1 MVLSP
6 LEFSE
11 CYLDSPEFREKLR
24 AHENELDRTNKAIKE
39 LIRDGKALLS
49 AARNL
54 SKAQRAFSETLMN
67 FNFECIGTSQTD
79 AEIDISQSLKEFG
92 RLIALI
98 EDERDRMLEHAK
110 DQLIVPLEA
119 FRKEQ
124 VGPAKEGKK
133 DFERQTEK
141 FCKSLDSYVSLST
154 RKKEASLQEA
164 DATLDMERRQFHKDS
179 LCYVFKMQQVQEKKK
194 FEFVETLLGFMYSWL
209 TFYHQGHE
217 VSREFKPYMTELQL
231 KLQNIRAG
239 FDATKEEAENL
250 MHKMM
255 EKPHEN
261 RKNKSTQE
269 GYLFMYEK
277 RALGS
282 SWIKQYCLYHK
293 ESKKLIMQQYVQTL
307 PKVTSEEVIT
317 VLTCTRRMS
326 ESIEKRFCF
335 DITVMEKPNV
345 LTFQAVTEE
354 ERSQWMRSMGGKE
367 PVYLNPSLI
376 SNSDENLLNDI
387 GFHFI
392 RKCIEAIESR
402 GLDDQGLYRVVG
414 VSSKVQRLT
423 SVCLGKGKSVD
434 KRKPQN
440 VNLSDSGE
448 WEIKT
453 ITSALKNYFRNL
465 PEPLMTHKN
474 HEELM
479 LAAKQE
485 SKTLRVNDI
494 HAIIHTL
501 PEPNFEMLDLVIGHL
516 NRVAGNCAKNLMTVA
531 NLGVCFGPT
540 LMRPE
545 EETMKAIMEIKF
557 SNIIIE
563 ILISNYQKIFKT
575 TPDGLPPALSTRTP
589 TTNFPNSASSSIS
602 SSSSASSSS
611 RASPRHAT
619 PNSTPKDGR
628 QATPTDSTGSTV
640 SREPSPRR
648 PGETNKNK
656 WNIRLRR
663 TDSANRA
670 NNNATHL
677 HNGNNGG
684 VTQTLPRAPPF
695 RTTGNSMFYTK
706 PMHSPPPVSPKPKS
720 PPPVTYRSR
729 TPQPISPTHS
739 NDSFPRSVTPSLGPI
754 SGPISPS
761 FNHNTDTNHSDIP
774 IYSQVVN
781 YRPHKAPHV
790 NHPKDMPVYG
800 TVMKNPPPEQHGME
814 GNRSGEQS
822 MLLESGRVAALR
834 RRFLSAPRPDKPVE
848 AQYSSSSSH
857 ESISSQSSLSTHS
870 SNSSPPTSKKANSLS
885 TGKSPPQSMDE
896 DRTSPLRTFRSPS
909 ELPRTGAPISRPP
922 LARADEVD
930 NHEGPIRSKSE
941 SSSSSA
947 SSSSQRSTGPAASKG
962 TPGDQSIYDSV
973 GKKGICVRT
982 LYACDADNESEL
994 SFQPNQIIVNVRSSK
1009 ERGWLLGTLNGKTG
1023 LVPENYVQAIIQ

>member
-24 AHENELDRTNKAIKE
+24 AHENELERTNKAIKE
-39 LIRDGKALLS
+39 LIRDGKALLT

-54 SKAQRAFSETLMN
+54 SKAQRAFSETLLN

-164 DATLDMERRQFHKDS
+164 DAALDMERRQFHKDS
-179 LCYVFKMQQVQEKKK
+179 LCYVFRMQQVQEKKK

-269 GYLFMYEK
+269 GYLFLYEK

-282 SWIKQYCLYHK
+282 SWIKQYCHYHK
-293 ESKKLIMQQYVQTL
+293 DSKKLVMQQYVQTL
-307 PKVTSEEVIT
+307 PKVTSEETVT

-335 DITVMEKPNV
+335 DITIMEKPNV
-345 LTFQAVTEE
+345 LTFQAITEE
-354 ERSQWMRSMGGKE
+354 ERSQWMRAMGGKE
-367 PVYLNPSLI
+367 PVYLNPSQI

-414 VSSKVQRLT
+414 VNSKVQRLT
-423 SVCLGKGKSVD
+423 SLCLD

-465 PEPLMTHKN
+465 PEPLMTHKC
-474 HEELM
+474 HDELM

-516 NRVAGNCAKNLMTVA
+516 NRVASNSEKNLMTVA

-545 EETMKAIMEIKF
+545 EETMKAIMDIKF

-563 ILISNYQKIFKT
+563 ILISNYHKIFKT

-611 RASPRHAT
+611 RASPMHAKSAT

-628 QATPTDSTGSTV
+628 QVHAMDSSSSTV

-648 PGETNKNK
+648 
-656 WNIRLRR
+656 
-663 TDSANRA
+663 
-670 NNNATHL
+670 
-677 HNGNNGG
+677 
-684 VTQTLPRAPPF
+684 
-695 RTTGNSMFYTK
+695 
-706 PMHSPPPVSPKPKS
+706 
-720 PPPVTYRSR
+720 
-729 TPQPISPTHS
+729 
-739 NDSFPRSVTPSLGPI
+739 
-754 SGPISPS
+754 
-761 FNHNTDTNHSDIP
+761 
-774 IYSQVVN
+774 
-781 YRPHKAPHV
+781 
-790 NHPKDMPVYG
+790 
-800 TVMKNPPPEQHGME
+800 
-814 GNRSGEQS
+814 
-822 MLLESGRVAALR
+822 
-834 RRFLSAPRPDKPVE
+834 PVE

-885 TGKSPPQSMDE
+885 TVFWRSIQMRKYPKYHTYHGKSPPQSLEE
-896 DRTSPLRTFRSPS
+896 DRPSPLRTFRSPS
-909 ELPRTGAPISRPP
+909 DLPRTGAPISRPP

-930 NHEGPIRSKSE
+930 NHEGPIRSKSS

-947 SSSSQRSTGPAASKG
+947 SSSSQRSTEPSSSKG

-1023 LVPENYVQAIIQ
+1023 LVPENYVQALQ

>member
-24 AHENELDRTNKAIKE
+24 AHENELERTNKAIKE
-39 LIRDGKALLS
+39 LIRDGKALLT

-54 SKAQRAFSETLMN
+54 SKAQRAFSETLLN

-164 DATLDMERRQFHKDS
+164 DAALDMERRQFHKDS
-179 LCYVFKMQQVQEKKK
+179 LCYVFRMQQVQEKKK

-269 GYLFMYEK
+269 GYLFLYEK

-282 SWIKQYCLYHK
+282 SWIKQYCHYQK
-293 ESKKLIMQQYVQTL
+293 DSKKLVMQQYVQTL
-307 PKVTSEEVIT
+307 PKVTSDDTVT

-335 DITVMEKPNV
+335 DITIMEKPNV
-345 LTFQAVTEE
+345 LTLQAITEE
-354 ERSQWMRSMGGKE
+354 ERSQWMRAMGGKE
-367 PVYLNPSLI
+367 PVYLNPSQI

-414 VSSKVQRLT
+414 VNSKVLRLT
-423 SVCLGKGKSVD
+423 SLCLD

-465 PEPLMTHKN
+465 PEPLMTHKC
-474 HEELM
+474 HDELM

-516 NRVAGNCAKNLMTVA
+516 NRVAGNCEKNLMTVA

-545 EETMKAIMEIKF
+545 EETMKAIMDIKF

-563 ILISNYQKIFKT
+563 ILISNYHKIFKT
-575 TPDGLPPALSTRTP
+575 TPDGLPPALSTRIP

-611 RASPRHAT
+611 RASPMHVKSAT

-628 QATPTDSTGSTV
+628 QVHAMDSSSSTV

-648 PGETNKNK
+648 
-656 WNIRLRR
+656 
-663 TDSANRA
+663 
-670 NNNATHL
+670 
-677 HNGNNGG
+677 
-684 VTQTLPRAPPF
+684 
-695 RTTGNSMFYTK
+695 
-706 PMHSPPPVSPKPKS
+706 
-720 PPPVTYRSR
+720 
-729 TPQPISPTHS
+729 
-739 NDSFPRSVTPSLGPI
+739 
-754 SGPISPS
+754 
-761 FNHNTDTNHSDIP
+761 
-774 IYSQVVN
+774 
-781 YRPHKAPHV
+781 
-790 NHPKDMPVYG
+790 
-800 TVMKNPPPEQHGME
+800 
-814 GNRSGEQS
+814 
-822 MLLESGRVAALR
+822 
-834 RRFLSAPRPDKPVE
+834 PVE

-885 TGKSPPQSMDE
+885 TVFWRSIQMRKYPKYHTYHGKSPPQSLEE
-896 DRTSPLRTFRSPS
+896 DRPSPLRTFRSPS
-909 ELPRTGAPISRPP
+909 DLPRTGAPISRPP
-922 LARADEVD
+922 LARADEV
-930 NHEGPIRSKSE
+930 
-941 SSSSSA
+941 
-947 SSSSQRSTGPAASKG
+947 RSTEPLASKG

-1023 LVPENYVQAIIQ
+1023 LVPENYVQALQ

>member
-1 MVLSP
+1 MAILSP
-6 LEFSE
+6 SIQYNIVIFLHV
-11 CYLDSPEFREKLR
+11 D
-24 AHENELDRTNKAIKE
+24 
-39 LIRDGKALLS
+39 
-49 AARNL
+49 L

-217 VSREFKPYMTELQL
+217 VSREFQPCRTELQL

-423 SVCLGKGKSVD
+423 SVCLGK
-434 KRKPQN
+434 
-440 VNLSDSGE
+440 E
-448 WEIKT
+448 
-453 ITSALKNYFRNL
+453 
-465 PEPLMTHKN
+465 
-474 HEELM
+474 
-479 LAAKQE
+479 QE

-834 RRFLSAPRPDKPVE
+834 RRFLSAPRPDKPGLRSEAVEIPRPTSSVASLACFFQKKPKPKPKPDRKASKAVSGITNSHVATHHDGGRPVDVDGSSGGGGGGSSNSGGCSGAPCGREGVVLRKPRRKSLPSWVMQGKPVE

-922 LARADEVD
+922 LARADEV
-930 NHEGPIRSKSE
+930 
-941 SSSSSA
+941 
-947 SSSSQRSTGPAASKG
+947 
-962 TPGDQSIYDSV
+962 
-973 GKKGICVRT
+973 GICVRT

>member
-24 AHENELDRTNKAIKE
+24 AHENELERTNKAIKE
-39 LIRDGKALLS
+39 LIRDGKALLT

-54 SKAQRAFSETLMN
+54 SKAQRAFSETLLN

-164 DATLDMERRQFHKDS
+164 DAALDMERRQFHKDS
-179 LCYVFKMQQVQEKKK
+179 LCYVFRMQQVQEKKK

-269 GYLFMYEK
+269 GYLFLYEK

-282 SWIKQYCLYHK
+282 SWIKQYCHYQK
-293 ESKKLIMQQYVQTL
+293 DSKKLVMQQYVQTL
-307 PKVTSEEVIT
+307 PKVTSDDTVT

-335 DITVMEKPNV
+335 DITIMEKPNV
-345 LTFQAVTEE
+345 LTLQAITEE
-354 ERSQWMRSMGGKE
+354 ERSQWMRAMGGKE
-367 PVYLNPSLI
+367 PVYLNPSQI

-414 VSSKVQRLT
+414 VNSKVLRLT
-423 SVCLGKGKSVD
+423 SLCLD

-465 PEPLMTHKN
+465 PEPLMTHKC
-474 HEELM
+474 HDELM

-516 NRVAGNCAKNLMTVA
+516 NRVAGNCEKNLMTVA

-545 EETMKAIMEIKF
+545 EETMKAIMDIKF

-563 ILISNYQKIFKT
+563 ILISNYHKIFKT
-575 TPDGLPPALSTRTP
+575 TPDGLPPALSTRIP

-611 RASPRHAT
+611 RASPMHVKSAT

-628 QATPTDSTGSTV
+628 QVHAMDSSSSTV

-648 PGETNKNK
+648 
-656 WNIRLRR
+656 
-663 TDSANRA
+663 
-670 NNNATHL
+670 
-677 HNGNNGG
+677 
-684 VTQTLPRAPPF
+684 
-695 RTTGNSMFYTK
+695 
-706 PMHSPPPVSPKPKS
+706 
-720 PPPVTYRSR
+720 
-729 TPQPISPTHS
+729 
-739 NDSFPRSVTPSLGPI
+739 
-754 SGPISPS
+754 
-761 FNHNTDTNHSDIP
+761 
-774 IYSQVVN
+774 
-781 YRPHKAPHV
+781 
-790 NHPKDMPVYG
+790 
-800 TVMKNPPPEQHGME
+800 
-814 GNRSGEQS
+814 
-822 MLLESGRVAALR
+822 
-834 RRFLSAPRPDKPVE
+834 PVE

-885 TGKSPPQSMDE
+885 TVFWRSIQMRKYPKYHTYHGKSPPQSLEE
-896 DRTSPLRTFRSPS
+896 DRPSPLRTFRSPS
-909 ELPRTGAPISRPP
+909 DLPRTGAPISRPP

-930 NHEGPIRSKSE
+930 NHEGPIRSKSS

-947 SSSSQRSTGPAASKG
+947 SSSSQRSTEPLASKG

-1023 LVPENYVQAIIQ
+1023 LVPENYVQALQ

>member
-24 AHENELDRTNKAIKE
+24 AHENELERTNKAIKE
-39 LIRDGKALLS
+39 LIRDGKALLT

-54 SKAQRAFSETLMN
+54 SKAQRAFSETLLN

-164 DATLDMERRQFHKDS
+164 DAALDMERRQFHKDS
-179 LCYVFKMQQVQEKKK
+179 LCYVFRMQQVQEKKK

-269 GYLFMYEK
+269 GYLFLYEK

-282 SWIKQYCLYHK
+282 SWIKQYCHYHK
-293 ESKKLIMQQYVQTL
+293 DSKKLVMQQYVQTL
-307 PKVTSEEVIT
+307 PKVTSEETVT

-335 DITVMEKPNV
+335 DITIMEKPNV
-345 LTFQAVTEE
+345 LTFQAITEE
-354 ERSQWMRSMGGKE
+354 ERSQWMRAMGGKE
-367 PVYLNPSLI
+367 PVYLNPSQI

-414 VSSKVQRLT
+414 VNSKVQRLT
-423 SVCLGKGKSVD
+423 SLCLD

-465 PEPLMTHKN
+465 PEPLMTHKC
-474 HEELM
+474 HDELM

-516 NRVAGNCAKNLMTVA
+516 NRVASNSEKNLMTVA

-545 EETMKAIMEIKF
+545 EETMKAIMDIKF

-563 ILISNYQKIFKT
+563 ILISNYHKIFKT

-611 RASPRHAT
+611 RASPMHAKSAT

-628 QATPTDSTGSTV
+628 QVHAMDSSSSTV

-648 PGETNKNK
+648 PGETLKNK
-656 WNIRLRR
+656 WNDRFRR
-663 TDSANRA
+663 TDHANRA

-677 HNGNNGG
+677 HNGG
-684 VTQTLPRAPPF
+684 VTQTLPRTPPF
-695 RTTGNSMFYTK
+695 RTTGNSMFYTR
-706 PMHSPPPVSPKPKS
+706 PMNSPPPVSPKPKS
-720 PPPVTYRSR
+720 PPPVTLRSR
-729 TPQPISPTHS
+729 TPQPQSPTPS
-739 NDSFPRSVTPSLGPI
+739 NDAFPRSVTPS
-754 SGPISPS
+754 PS
-761 FNHNTDTNHSDIP
+761 STAPSLTDTYHSDIP
-774 IYSQVVN
+774 VYSQVVT
-781 YRPHKAPHV
+781 YRSHKDPNA
-790 NHPKDMPVYG
+790 NQPKETPMHG
-800 TVMKNPPPEQHGME
+800 TSMKSPPPEQHSLE
-814 GNRSGEQS
+814 GNRPGESS
-822 MLLESGRVAALR
+822 MLMESGRVAALR
-834 RRFLSAPRPDKPVE
+834 RRFLLTPHTDKPVE

-885 TGKSPPQSMDE
+885 TV
-896 DRTSPLRTFRSPS
+896 FWRSIQMRKYPKYH
-909 ELPRTGAPISRPP
+909 TYHGAPISRPP

-930 NHEGPIRSKSE
+930 NHEGPIRSKSS

-947 SSSSQRSTGPAASKG
+947 SSSSQRSTEPSSSKG

-1023 LVPENYVQAIIQ
+1023 LVPENYVQALQ

>member
-24 AHENELDRTNKAIKE
+24 AHENELERTNKAIKE
-39 LIRDGKALLS
+39 LIRDGKALLT

-54 SKAQRAFSETLMN
+54 SKAQRAFSETLLN

-164 DATLDMERRQFHKDS
+164 DAALDMERRQFHKDS
-179 LCYVFKMQQVQEKKK
+179 LCYVFRMQQVQEKKK

-269 GYLFMYEK
+269 GYLFLYEK

-282 SWIKQYCLYHK
+282 SWIKQYCHYQK
-293 ESKKLIMQQYVQTL
+293 DSKKLVMQQYVQTL
-307 PKVTSEEVIT
+307 PKVTSDDTVT

-335 DITVMEKPNV
+335 DITIMEKPNV
-345 LTFQAVTEE
+345 LTLQAITEE
-354 ERSQWMRSMGGKE
+354 ERSQWMRAMGGKE
-367 PVYLNPSLI
+367 PVYLNPSQI

-414 VSSKVQRLT
+414 VNSKVLRLT
-423 SVCLGKGKSVD
+423 SLCLD

-465 PEPLMTHKN
+465 PEPLMTHKC
-474 HEELM
+474 HDELM

-516 NRVAGNCAKNLMTVA
+516 NRVAGNCEKNLMTVA

-545 EETMKAIMEIKF
+545 EETMKAIMDIKF

-563 ILISNYQKIFKT
+563 ILISNYHKIFKT
-575 TPDGLPPALSTRTP
+575 TPDGLPPALSTRIP

-611 RASPRHAT
+611 RASPMHVKSAT

-628 QATPTDSTGSTV
+628 QVHAMDSSSSTV

-648 PGETNKNK
+648 
-656 WNIRLRR
+656 
-663 TDSANRA
+663 
-670 NNNATHL
+670 
-677 HNGNNGG
+677 
-684 VTQTLPRAPPF
+684 
-695 RTTGNSMFYTK
+695 
-706 PMHSPPPVSPKPKS
+706 
-720 PPPVTYRSR
+720 
-729 TPQPISPTHS
+729 
-739 NDSFPRSVTPSLGPI
+739 
-754 SGPISPS
+754 
-761 FNHNTDTNHSDIP
+761 
-774 IYSQVVN
+774 
-781 YRPHKAPHV
+781 
-790 NHPKDMPVYG
+790 
-800 TVMKNPPPEQHGME
+800 
-814 GNRSGEQS
+814 
-822 MLLESGRVAALR
+822 
-834 RRFLSAPRPDKPVE
+834 PVE

-885 TGKSPPQSMDE
+885 TGKSPPQSLEE
-896 DRTSPLRTFRSPS
+896 DRPSPLRTFRSPS
-909 ELPRTGAPISRPP
+909 DLPRTGAPISRPP

-930 NHEGPIRSKSE
+930 NHEGPIRSKSS

-947 SSSSQRSTGPAASKG
+947 SSSSQRSTEPLASKG

-1023 LVPENYVQAIIQ
+1023 LVPENYVQALQ

>member
-24 AHENELDRTNKAIKE
+24 AHENELERTNKAIKE
-39 LIRDGKALLS
+39 LIRDGKALLT

-54 SKAQRAFSETLMN
+54 SKAQRAFSETLLN

-164 DATLDMERRQFHKDS
+164 DAALDMERRQFHKDS
-179 LCYVFKMQQVQEKKK
+179 LCYVFRMQQVQEKKK

-269 GYLFMYEK
+269 GYLFLYEK

-282 SWIKQYCLYHK
+282 SWIKQYCHYQK
-293 ESKKLIMQQYVQTL
+293 DSKKLVMQQYVQTL
-307 PKVTSEEVIT
+307 PKVTSDDTVT

-335 DITVMEKPNV
+335 DITIMEKPNV
-345 LTFQAVTEE
+345 LTLQAITEE
-354 ERSQWMRSMGGKE
+354 ERSQWMRAMGGKE
-367 PVYLNPSLI
+367 PVYLNPSQI

-414 VSSKVQRLT
+414 VNSKVLRLT
-423 SVCLGKGKSVD
+423 SLCLD

-465 PEPLMTHKN
+465 PEPLMTHKC
-474 HEELM
+474 HDELM

-516 NRVAGNCAKNLMTVA
+516 NRVAGNCEKNLMTVA

-545 EETMKAIMEIKF
+545 EETMKAIMDIKF

-563 ILISNYQKIFKT
+563 ILISNYHKIFKT
-575 TPDGLPPALSTRTP
+575 TPDGLPPALSTRIP

-611 RASPRHAT
+611 RASPMHVKSAT

-628 QATPTDSTGSTV
+628 QVHAMDSSSSTV

-648 PGETNKNK
+648 
-656 WNIRLRR
+656 
-663 TDSANRA
+663 
-670 NNNATHL
+670 
-677 HNGNNGG
+677 
-684 VTQTLPRAPPF
+684 
-695 RTTGNSMFYTK
+695 
-706 PMHSPPPVSPKPKS
+706 
-720 PPPVTYRSR
+720 
-729 TPQPISPTHS
+729 
-739 NDSFPRSVTPSLGPI
+739 
-754 SGPISPS
+754 
-761 FNHNTDTNHSDIP
+761 
-774 IYSQVVN
+774 
-781 YRPHKAPHV
+781 
-790 NHPKDMPVYG
+790 
-800 TVMKNPPPEQHGME
+800 
-814 GNRSGEQS
+814 
-822 MLLESGRVAALR
+822 
-834 RRFLSAPRPDKPVE
+834 PVE

-885 TGKSPPQSMDE
+885 TGKSPPQSLEE
-896 DRTSPLRTFRSPS
+896 DRPSPLRTFRSPS
-909 ELPRTGAPISRPP
+909 DLPRTGAPISRPP
-922 LARADEVD
+922 LARADEV
-930 NHEGPIRSKSE
+930 
-941 SSSSSA
+941 
-947 SSSSQRSTGPAASKG
+947 RSTEPLASKG

-1023 LVPENYVQAIIQ
+1023 LVPENYVQALQ

>member
-1 MVLSP
+1 
-6 LEFSE
+6 
-11 CYLDSPEFREKLR
+11 
-24 AHENELDRTNKAIKE
+24 
-39 LIRDGKALLS
+39 
-49 AARNL
+49 
-54 SKAQRAFSETLMN
+54 
-67 FNFECIGTSQTD
+67 
-79 AEIDISQSLKEFG
+79 
-92 RLIALI
+92 
-98 EDERDRMLEHAK
+98 
-110 DQLIVPLEA
+110 
-119 FRKEQ
+119 
-124 VGPAKEGKK
+124 
-133 DFERQTEK
+133 
-141 FCKSLDSYVSLST
+141 
-154 RKKEASLQEA
+154 
-164 DATLDMERRQFHKDS
+164 
-179 LCYVFKMQQVQEKKK
+179 
-194 FEFVETLLGFMYSWL
+194 MYSWL

-269 GYLFMYEK
+269 GYLFLYEK

-282 SWIKQYCLYHK
+282 SWIKQYCHYQK
-293 ESKKLIMQQYVQTL
+293 DSKKLVMQQYVQTL
-307 PKVTSEEVIT
+307 PKVTSDDTVT

-335 DITVMEKPNV
+335 DITIMEKPNV
-345 LTFQAVTEE
+345 LTLQAITEE
-354 ERSQWMRSMGGKE
+354 ERSQWMRAMGGKE
-367 PVYLNPSLI
+367 PVYLNPSQI

-414 VSSKVQRLT
+414 VNSKVLRLT
-423 SVCLGKGKSVD
+423 SLCLD

-465 PEPLMTHKN
+465 PEPLMTHKC
-474 HEELM
+474 HDELM

-516 NRVAGNCAKNLMTVA
+516 NRVAGNCEKNLMTVA

-545 EETMKAIMEIKF
+545 EETMKAIMDIKF

-563 ILISNYQKIFKT
+563 ILISNYHKIFKT

-611 RASPRHAT
+611 RASPMHVKSAT

-628 QATPTDSTGSTV
+628 QVHAMDSSSSTV

-648 PGETNKNK
+648 PGETFKNK
-656 WNIRLRR
+656 WNDKFRR
-663 TDSANRA
+663 TDHANRA

-677 HNGNNGG
+677 HNGG
-684 VTQTLPRAPPF
+684 VTQTLPRTPPF
-695 RTTGNSMFYTK
+695 RTM
-706 PMHSPPPVSPKPKS
+706 
-720 PPPVTYRSR
+720 
-729 TPQPISPTHS
+729 
-739 NDSFPRSVTPSLGPI
+739 
-754 SGPISPS
+754 
-761 FNHNTDTNHSDIP
+761 
-774 IYSQVVN
+774 
-781 YRPHKAPHV
+781 
-790 NHPKDMPVYG
+790 
-800 TVMKNPPPEQHGME
+800 
-814 GNRSGEQS
+814 
-822 MLLESGRVAALR
+822 
-834 RRFLSAPRPDKPVE
+834 VE

-885 TGKSPPQSMDE
+885 TVFWRSIQMRKYPKYHTYHGKSPPQSLEE
-896 DRTSPLRTFRSPS
+896 DRPSPLRTFRSPS
-909 ELPRTGAPISRPP
+909 DLPRTGAPISRPP

-930 NHEGPIRSKSE
+930 NHEGPIRSKSS

-947 SSSSQRSTGPAASKG
+947 SSSSQRSTEPLASKG

-1023 LVPENYVQAIIQ
+1023 LVPENYVQALQ

>member
-24 AHENELDRTNKAIKE
+24 AHENELERTNKAIKE
-39 LIRDGKALLS
+39 LIRDGKALLT

-54 SKAQRAFSETLMN
+54 SKAQRAFSETLLN

-164 DATLDMERRQFHKDS
+164 DAALDMERRQFHKDS
-179 LCYVFKMQQVQEKKK
+179 LCYVFRMQQVQEKKK

-269 GYLFMYEK
+269 GYLFLYEK

-282 SWIKQYCLYHK
+282 SWIKQYCHYHK
-293 ESKKLIMQQYVQTL
+293 DSKKLVMQQYVQTL
-307 PKVTSEEVIT
+307 PKVTSEETVT

-335 DITVMEKPNV
+335 DITIMEKPNV
-345 LTFQAVTEE
+345 LTFQAITEE
-354 ERSQWMRSMGGKE
+354 ERSQWMRAMGGKE
-367 PVYLNPSLI
+367 PVYLNPSQI

-414 VSSKVQRLT
+414 VNSKVQRLT
-423 SVCLGKGKSVD
+423 SLCLD

-465 PEPLMTHKN
+465 PEPLMTHKC
-474 HEELM
+474 HDELM

-516 NRVAGNCAKNLMTVA
+516 NRVASNSEKNLMTVA

-545 EETMKAIMEIKF
+545 EETMKAIMDIKF

-563 ILISNYQKIFKT
+563 ILISNYHKIFKT

-611 RASPRHAT
+611 RASPMHAKSAT

-628 QATPTDSTGSTV
+628 QVHAMDSSSSTV

-648 PGETNKNK
+648 PGETLKNK
-656 WNIRLRR
+656 WNDRFRR
-663 TDSANRA
+663 TDHANRA

-677 HNGNNGG
+677 HNGG
-684 VTQTLPRAPPF
+684 VTQTLPRTPPF
-695 RTTGNSMFYTK
+695 RTT
-706 PMHSPPPVSPKPKS
+706 
-720 PPPVTYRSR
+720 
-729 TPQPISPTHS
+729 
-739 NDSFPRSVTPSLGPI
+739 
-754 SGPISPS
+754 
-761 FNHNTDTNHSDIP
+761 
-774 IYSQVVN
+774 
-781 YRPHKAPHV
+781 
-790 NHPKDMPVYG
+790 
-800 TVMKNPPPEQHGME
+800 
-814 GNRSGEQS
+814 
-822 MLLESGRVAALR
+822 
-834 RRFLSAPRPDKPVE
+834 VE

-885 TGKSPPQSMDE
+885 TVFWRSIQMRKYPKYHTYHGKSPPQSLEE
-896 DRTSPLRTFRSPS
+896 DRPSPLRTFRSPS
-909 ELPRTGAPISRPP
+909 DLPRTGAPISRPP

-930 NHEGPIRSKSE
+930 NHEGPIRSKSS

-947 SSSSQRSTGPAASKG
+947 SSSSQRSTEPSSSKG

-1023 LVPENYVQAIIQ
+1023 LVPENYVQALQ